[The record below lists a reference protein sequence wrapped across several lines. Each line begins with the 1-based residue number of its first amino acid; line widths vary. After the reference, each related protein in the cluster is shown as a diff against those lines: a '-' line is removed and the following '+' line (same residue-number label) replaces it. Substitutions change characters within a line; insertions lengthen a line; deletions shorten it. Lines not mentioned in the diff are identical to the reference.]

1 MSKKILF
8 TASTMSHI
16 EHFHLPYLKAFEDLG
31 WEVKAVA
38 LPVSKSFFSLKNLG
52 AINYTRKLLKS
63 ERFDVVSSHST
74 LAGIV
79 TRLAVILLG
88 KSRRSMKIF
97 HTAHGYLFHDDN
109 SMKKWVYI
117 LPEMLCGKVTD
128 VLMVMNHEDLAI
140 AKKYKL
146 CGKSDQIYYINGMG
160 IDLSRFQTSEGE
172 PLPCTAEQKAS
183 FGLSEEDFAF
193 VYAAEFSKRKNHQLL
208 LRGFASFLGKLNEF
222 GADCST
228 DQIKLVLAGDG
239 ALQDEMKAL
248 ASQLGISE
256 HVIFLGYIKNIREL
270 YTCCDVAVSTSKI
283 EGLPFN
289 IMEAMACGLP
299 VVASD
304 IKGHRELIVDGENG
318 LLFERGELDE
328 LTDRMVVVCNNNELR
343 ELFIKASAEKI
354 KGFSLEAVMVEVMES
369 YEESNC

>member
-1 MSKKILF
+1 
-8 TASTMSHI
+8 MSHI

-52 AINYTRKLLKS
+52 AINYTRKLLKT
-63 ERFDVVSSHST
+63 EQFDVVSSHST

-79 TRLAVILLG
+79 TRLAVILSG
-88 KSRRSMKIF
+88 SRRNEMKIF

-109 SMKKWVYI
+109 NLKKWVYI

-160 IDLSRFQTSEGE
+160 IDLSRFQTAEGE

-183 FGLSEEDFAF
+183 FGLSEGDFAF

-208 LRGFASFLGKLNEF
+208 LRGFASFLGKLSEL

-228 DQIKLVLAGDG
+228 DQVKLVLAGDG
-239 ALQDEMKAL
+239 ALQNEMKTL
-248 ASQLGISE
+248 ASQLDISE
-256 HVIFLGYIKNIREL
+256 HVIFLGYIKNIRDL

-318 LLFERGELDE
+318 LLFESGDANK
-328 LTDRMVVVCNNNELR
+328 LTDQLIRIDSEAIFRLQCG
-343 ELFIKASAEKI
+343 KASLLKVQPFRIEKVKLMI
-354 KGFSLEAVMVEVMES
+354 MQIYKI
-369 YEESNC
+369 